1 MGISPINAP
10 RRGMSMA
17 EVLVALFIMALGVIA
32 ILTLFPVGMLQI
44 GQALK
49 DDRTAQCAAQADS
62 FMRAYWKQFVVQ
74 NPVGD
79 PSMNFSSPACAFLNP
94 DGGPGVNPHLLP
106 LATTFPQGS
115 PSYPV
120 FFDPMG
126 FNGSWGTNNLPSFQF
141 WAGNVNV
148 PRRTLANIASPLRT
162 CSLMD
167 GMNYDQGSGQG
178 IVVDREL
185 RYNWLW
191 VLQRPQGTLPTDTIA
206 TMTIVVFDKRPYLYE
221 APGAEAAIPNPLA
234 NGNGVPGT
242 TSISF
247 PSGTQLGVQKGG
259 WIADLTVI
267 PVANPVTNPGGP
279 VLNANFYRVVSV
291 TDNGVTVDVELQQP
305 IQDTAASPIPTA
317 RNWVVVANVSEVFVR
332 PNLENQ

>member
-1 MGISPINAP
+1 MSVSPIHGA

-74 NPVGD
+74 KQAPGDANMDFTNPG
-79 PSMNFSSPACAFLNP
+79 CAFFNP
-94 DGGPGVNPHLLP
+94 DAGSGGNPHGLP
-106 LATTFPQGS
+106 PTPPGS

-120 FFDPMG
+120 VFDPMG
-126 FNGSWGTNNLPSFQF
+126 YASSWGPNTSPSFQF
-141 WAGNVNV
+141 WVGNVNV
-148 PRRTLANIASPLRT
+148 PRRPLINIASPLRT
-162 CSLMD
+162 CSIMD
-167 GMNYDQGSGQG
+167 GMDYNANNGAANV
-178 IVVDREL
+178 IDREL

-191 VLQRPQGTLPTDTIA
+191 VLQRPQGTLPTENTA
-206 TMTIVVFDKRPYLYE
+206 SMTIVVFDKRSFIYVP
-221 APGAEAAIPNPLA
+221 PGAENAFTSLTPAA
-234 NGNGVPGT
+234 NGNGGAGS
-242 TSISF
+242 TSVSF
-247 PSGTQLGVQKGG
+247 PTGTQLGVQKGG
-259 WIADLTVI
+259 WIADMTVL
-267 PVANPVTNPGGP
+267 PPNVAGGRGT

-305 IQDTAASPIPTA
+305 IQDTAASPLPSESRT
-317 RNWVVVANVSEVFVR
+317 WVVMANVSEVFVR